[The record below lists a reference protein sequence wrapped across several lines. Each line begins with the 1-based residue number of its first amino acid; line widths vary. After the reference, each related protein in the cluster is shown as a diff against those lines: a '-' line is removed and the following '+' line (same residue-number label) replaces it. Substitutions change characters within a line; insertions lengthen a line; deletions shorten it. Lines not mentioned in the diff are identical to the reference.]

1 MDLGCIDMG
10 CIEKQSDEAFL
21 DSETSTNG
29 SGLSNSK
36 NRKMQNKGLTS
47 QMRKNP
53 LRKSSPLNWFPRK
66 KVDSFL
72 KRKIKQLQEVGGMN
86 STLDETLGDSNP
98 HYSRVLREKMAVS
111 EAAHK
116 AMETRKA
123 AMVEASW
130 CRILR
135 AARIQSK
142 EAEALLLE
150 AEKTAAEA
158 FEAATSIGVIMHDK
172 PDCPWKDYEIETS
185 ERSTTALAVTA
196 SFETAFEV
204 DKQVAA
210 AVKSA
215 FVKLASCRSINKDE
229 FKELLRKISQH
240 PDIDEGNQDLSEL
253 SSECESDTAA
263 EFDPGFHRDSL
274 CSQDLKLDCEKAV
287 EEVRERKY
295 KKKQPFQKF
304 NTTKL
309 VDMMLDRLR
318 CLQEDELASLA
329 IIVATCGLNAALE
342 EAENFKQTDLV
353 SASDYTSAQALRRI
367 SSVGGGARKQFEA
380 ELPSLDKFLVKR
392 LTKLEREVLEA
403 KNARMNDKEIEEMKG
418 NIPNPYE
425 TRSMKLERSRTHNGV
440 MRNMKQDIT
449 DLPSLDKFLVK
460 HVSKLEREVQEA
472 KNRRDFEP
480 TEGGVKVTDFDKK
493 SPLVTPA
500 HTVDEITTPLC
511 CDREQMGKEN
521 IDLNKKGDGGLET
534 MKKESRLISKI
545 EKPGEPLIHM
555 QTILEA
561 PETVSLQDGKNESKV
576 IGKERLG
583 VSDNGIHR
591 YQKKYGGTT
600 SVGDF
605 ESLDKVLVKH
615 VSKLEKEKMAMGS
628 KEELVR
634 VKRRDPNT
642 LSDTNEGSLDQILV
656 KHKSRLEKEKMAAA
670 QQPDDR
676 MTHFVSRREAREREL
691 QEAWGGI
698 GLGNSIH
705 PHVSRLER
713 DKLKRRD
720 PNTESENTEGSLDQI
735 LVKHTS
741 RLEKE
746 KIAAAQQPDD
756 QIKHSVSR
764 RDARE
769 RELQQ
774 AWGGLSFGNSLHPH
788 VSRLE
793 RDKAAWLKAEEE
805 ERRNAMEV

>member
-1 MDLGCIDMG
+1 
-10 CIEKQSDEAFL
+10 
-21 DSETSTNG
+21 
-29 SGLSNSK
+29 
-36 NRKMQNKGLTS
+36 
-47 QMRKNP
+47 
-53 LRKSSPLNWFPRK
+53 
-66 KVDSFL
+66 
-72 KRKIKQLQEVGGMN
+72 
-86 STLDETLGDSNP
+86 
-98 HYSRVLREKMAVS
+98 
-111 EAAHK
+111 
-116 AMETRKA
+116 ME
-123 AMVEASW
+123 
-130 CRILR
+130 ILLLLC
-135 AARIQSK
+135 RIQSK

-172 PDCPWKDYEIETS
+172 PDCPRKDYEIETL

-309 VDMMLDRLR
+309 VDMMLERLR

-342 EAENFKQTDLV
+342 EAENFKQPDLG
-353 SASDYTSAQALRRI
+353 SASDYTSARALRRI

-425 TRSMKLERSRTHNGV
+425 TRGMKLERSRTHNGV

-460 HVSKLEREVQEA
+460 HVSELEREVQEA
-472 KNRRDFEP
+472 KNRRGFEP
-480 TEGGVKVTDFDKK
+480 TEGGVKVTDFAKK
-493 SPLVTPA
+493 SPSVTPA
-500 HTVDEITTPLC
+500 HIVDEITTPLC

-561 PETVSLQDGKNESKV
+561 PETASLQDRKNESKV
-576 IGKERLG
+576 IGNSLGKERLG

-705 PHVSRLER
+705 PHVSRLE
-713 DKLKRRD
+713 
-720 PNTESENTEGSLDQI
+720 Q
-735 LVKHTS
+735 
-741 RLEKE
+741 
-746 KIAAAQQPDD
+746 
-756 QIKHSVSR
+756 
-764 RDARE
+764 
-769 RELQQ
+769 
-774 AWGGLSFGNSLHPH
+774 
-788 VSRLE
+788 
-793 RDKAAWLKAEEE
+793 DKASFSISLNKFSVLSNHIISLLYYNLSCLNVGCSHQGF
-805 ERRNAMEV
+805 R